1 MAVGIFGVVM
11 PVLPGLPLCFAAV
24 LIWAIFSD
32 AGWGKWVA
40 VGLAAIWMACGE
52 TIKYIWPGRRMAR
65 SGVPSSTLFLGAV
78 GGIVGFFVI
87 PLVGLPIGFVVGIWG
102 AEATRYRGLKA
113 AWPST
118 KEALKAVGMSV
129 LIEGCAAML
138 IVFTWVA
145 ALIFA

>member
-1 MAVGIFGVVM
+1 M
-11 PVLPGLPLCFAAV
+11 
-24 LIWAIFSD
+24 
-32 AGWGKWVA
+32 
-40 VGLAAIWMACGE
+40 
-52 TIKYIWPGRRMAR
+52 
-65 SGVPSSTLFLGAV
+65 
-78 GGIVGFFVI
+78 I